1 MIQERRD
8 MIARHRMDLAM
19 LETSLEMH
27 RLHCAA
33 MFAFP
38 EAKNTEA
45 KFRASL
51 QKIIER
57 VEMMSAALLE
67 LEVK

>member
-8 MIARHRMDLAM
+8 MIARHRVDIAM
-19 LETSLEMH
+19 LEASLEMH

-38 EAKNTEA
+38 EAQNTET

-57 VEMMSAALLE
+57 VEMMNAALLD
-67 LEVK
+67 LEVA